1 VVETSARRQASTAV
15 RPVLKWVGGKRQLL
29 PALRTFY
36 PVSFNQY
43 IEPFVGSGAV
53 FLDLYNRGLLPGH
66 QVRLSDV
73 NADLI
78 GCYRAVR
85 DATED
90 VIDELQQLD
99 AGHKAG
105 GREHFYE
112 VRNQRFNPARRKV
125 HAGNRPADRYTPALA
140 AMLIYLNR
148 AGYNGLFR
156 VNSRGEFNVPAGR
169 HASLRICD
177 AGNLRLLATALQN
190 PLVTL
195 DVRQFHEA
203 LAEGGAGDF
212 VYLDPPYAPVSRTAY
227 FTSYTTAG
235 FGPGQQEALQRAVI
249 DLAER
254 GAHVLLSN
262 SVAPDISALYEDN
275 AEARGAGLTT
285 CRVEARRAV
294 NSSASRRGPV
304 PEYLI
309 TNVPRG
315 TAERS

>member
-1 VVETSARRQASTAV
+1 MGRNTSAV
-15 RPVLKWVGGKRQLL
+15 RPILKWAGGKRQLL

-36 PVSFNQY
+36 PAAFNQY

-53 FLDLYNRGLLPGH
+53 FLDLYNRGLLAGH

-85 DATED
+85 DAVD
-90 VIDELQQLD
+90 GVIDALQQLE
-99 AGHKAG
+99 AGHAAG
-105 GREHFYE
+105 GHEHFYD
-112 VRNQRFNPARRKV
+112 VRNQRFNPARRDV
-125 HAGNRPADRYTPALA
+125 HAGDRAADRYTPELA

-148 AGYNGLFR
+148 AGFNGLFR

-177 AGNLRLLATALQN
+177 GDNLRRLATALRT
-190 PLVTL
+190 PHLSLEVGPF
-195 DVRQFHEA
+195 DDA
-203 LAEGGAGDF
+203 LARGRGRAISCTSIRRTRRSAGRRTSRRTRPRGSGRRSRRRCSARSSISRPGA
-212 VYLDPPYAPVSRTAY
+212 
-227 FTSYTTAG
+227 
-235 FGPGQQEALQRAVI
+235 
-249 DLAER
+249 
-254 GAHVLLSN
+254 AHVLLSN

-275 AEARGAGLTT
+275 VEARGAGLTA
-285 CRVEARRAV
+285 CRVEARRAI

-315 TAERS
+315 TAGRP